1 MASPLRFTS
10 IRATLLRFRDS
21 RRASAAVEFALIAPW
36 FLALLFAII
45 EIALVFFAGQ
55 MLETATQDSARLI
68 MTGQA
73 QTATGGGY
81 TQAQFK
87 TQVCNRLAIMFDCQN
102 KLALDVRSYPCFSQV
117 ATPQSPIDNTG
128 NLRTDFQFNMGTP
141 ASVVV
146 VRVFYPWR
154 LFVTGLGFNVANM
167 TGGQYLLQASAAFR
181 NEPYAQTA
189 SSSCSY

>member
-1 MASPLRFTS
+1 MLPSRLSKSTIHAVIRRFA
-10 IRATLLRFRDS
+10 RNRH
-21 RRASAAVEFALIAPW
+21 ASAAVEFALIAPW

-73 QTATGGGY
+73 QTAPNGGY

-102 KLALDVRSYPCFSQV
+102 KLALDIRSYSCFSTVVQ
-117 ATPQSPIDNTG
+117 PQSPIDGSG
-128 NLRTDFQFNMGTP
+128 NLRTDFQFDMGSP
-141 ASVVV
+141 SSVVV
-146 VRVFYPWR
+146 VRAFYPWQ
-154 LFVTGLGFNVANM
+154 LFVTGLGFNIANM
-167 TGGQYLLQASAAFR
+167 TGGQYLLQSSAAFR
-181 NEPYAQTA
+181 NEPYGQG
-189 SSSCSY
+189 SSTPC